1 MPRTSC
7 GLGAD
12 DVGETAETGEPAE
25 GDEEAVPDSTL
36 PVLRVSCDS
45 RVEVLLL
52 CGVAVA
58 RENAKGGEP
67 VDDMLPPR
75 AGCRNANG

>member
-1 MPRTSC
+1 
-7 GLGAD
+7 
-12 DVGETAETGEPAE
+12 VGEPPE
-25 GDEEAVPDSTL
+25 GDEEAVSTL

-45 RVEVLLL
+45 RVEVLL

-58 RENAKGGEP
+58 REKAKGGET

-75 AGCRNANG
+75 AG